1 MMKIENQPR
10 LKNYN
15 LNLILTSNIYIHE
28 GIQTFI
34 NFFFVII
41 FFVNFLSKYVWCQ
54 QDPSS

>member
-15 LNLILTSNIYIHE
+15 LNLILTSNIYIHV

-34 NFFFVII
+34 NLFFCNN
-41 FFVNFLSKYVWCQ
+41 FFC
-54 QDPSS
+54 

>member
-1 MMKIENQPR
+1 MKIENQPR
-10 LKNYN
+10 LKNSK
-15 LNLILTSNIYIHE
+15 LNLILTSNIYIHV

-34 NFFFVII
+34 YLFFNI

>member
-15 LNLILTSNIYIHE
+15 LNLILTSNIYIHV